1 MYIVIFVDSF
11 KVAHELS
18 NYLIFSLCDHVSVR
32 TKHGRMAFE
41 IDEKDMVIDIRQ
53 ASKEKSAGLRAD
65 YVLLEYASPEFIE
78 YWEYNMGGRYKPLKS
93 LSDLLRL
100 VVDDYYEEAGS

>member
-41 IDEKDMVIDIRQ
+41 IDEKNMVIDIRK
-53 ASKEKSAGLRAD
+53 ADREKSAGLRAD
-65 YVLLEYASPEFIE
+65 YVLIYDASPEFTE
-78 YWEYNMGGRYKPLKS
+78 YLEYNMGGRYKPLKS

-100 VVDDYYEEAGS
+100 VVDDYKED